1 MPLTFVQIL
10 IESKET
16 SFLEPFWKT
25 NQYDLIAFCGTLP
38 LDGYLEEITRLS
50 MVYPIAQRQCSNI
63 HLTSNSLIVFYYPE
77 TSDIKTLLEKPGAQ
91 KSLMSNTWLIIP
103 KINAINLEYFEGIK
117 LKINLNAKIFFLN
130 DSEQLSQIVG
140 TGTKRVEVKVR
151 SNIVSY
157 ATL

>member
-1 MPLTFVQIL
+1 M
-10 IESKET
+10 
-16 SFLEPFWKT
+16 
-25 NQYDLIAFCGTLP
+25 
-38 LDGYLEEITRLS
+38 
-50 MVYPIAQRQCSNI
+50 
-63 HLTSNSLIVFYYPE
+63 FYYPE